1 MLPEEPKEPTM
12 YPAPDPE
19 PVETPAVTSA
29 LTFCTWS
36 TRPQRGQVTGGK
48 SGSICDSLRPAYA
61 HKASGRLTARY
72 GAILAFGVPVLYSA
86 VSGHAAW
93 QSLQRDT
100 GHSPL

>member
-36 TRPQRGQVTGGK
+36 TRPQRGQVSGGK
-48 SGSICDSLRPAYA
+48 SGSIRDSLRPVYA

-72 GAILAFGVPVLYSA
+72 GAILACGEAPYSA
-86 VSGHAAW
+86 VSGHTAW

-100 GHSPL
+100 GHI